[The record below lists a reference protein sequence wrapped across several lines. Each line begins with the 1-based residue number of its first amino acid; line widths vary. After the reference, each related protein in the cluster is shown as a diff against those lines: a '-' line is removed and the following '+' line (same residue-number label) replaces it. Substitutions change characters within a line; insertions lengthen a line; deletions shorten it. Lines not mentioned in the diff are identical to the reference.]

1 MFSFLAHPISTSL
14 FSYSPWTSPSGKQSG
29 CVLSAMLDCRLWH
42 FIQFLQ
48 VWVPRPPPSENHP
61 GTAGAIYP
69 QTLRDVPYPLG
80 FFLFSHV
87 HDAFWG
93 DSLKHQWA
101 HMPLTPTVLLR
112 NFFEGIVHNH
122 HM

>member
-93 DSLKHQWA
+93 DSLKH
-101 HMPLTPTVLLR
+101 
-112 NFFEGIVHNH
+112 
-122 HM
+122 